1 MKLTGSAI
9 RKAVE
14 SGDIMI
20 DPFDPKQ
27 LNPNS
32 YDLRLSP
39 YVMQYDDEILD
50 AAKEL
55 KVRQYELTSRGLVLM
70 PGELYLMATVERTAT
85 DRFVP
90 CVEGRSSTGR
100 LGISVHETA
109 GFGDIGFD
117 GTWTLEVSVKRPV
130 RVYAGMRICQV
141 FFETCTEIEE
151 PGDRYQGKYNG
162 QIGPRPSKIWT
173 ERDEWLRN

>member
-9 RKAVE
+9 REAIE
-14 SGDIMI
+14 RGDILI
-20 DPFDPKQ
+20 DPFNPAQ

-39 YVMQYDDEILD
+39 YVVQYTDEILD
-50 AAKEL
+50 AAKAPKL
-55 KVRQYELTSRGLVLM
+55 RHYEICKRGLVLL
-70 PGELYLMATVERTAT
+70 PGELYLMSTVERTAT
-85 DRFVP
+85 GLYVP

-109 GFGDIGFD
+109 GFGDVGFD

-130 RVYAGMRICQV
+130 RIYAGMRICQV
-141 FFETCTEIEE
+141 FFETCTEIKE
-151 PGDRYQGKYNG
+151 PGDRYKGKYNG
-162 QIGPRPSKIWT
+162 QITPKPSGIWV
-173 ERDEWLRN
+173 ERDEWLR